1 MKQSIFNRIY
11 QLALMRQTVFVS
23 FTALLLFIGS
33 HSQAGTFKV
42 ATLSPDGS
50 FWMKTMRA
58 AGKEVA
64 VATDDRVKFKWYPGG
79 VMGDDKAVLRKMRV
93 GQLQGAALPMGE
105 LLSFYPDSQAY
116 GIPFLFRSYEEVDY
130 VRSQLDA
137 SLIEGFA
144 EGGME
149 VLGIAEGGFGY
160 FLATEP
166 VRVPE
171 DLRQQKVWVPQND
184 VVSARLAQSIGV
196 TPIPLTLPDVLPGLQ
211 TGLINTVAVSPIGA
225 IALQWHTRVDYVTDI
240 PLMYFCGVMT
250 LTGKSFNKLSAQ
262 DQTIVREVFGKAF
275 KHIEERNRI
284 DNVSAFDALLNQGVE
299 SVVLNDAEK
308 NTWLGMQQ
316 PAEQMMQ
323 TEGQLSTAALERIK
337 ALVRDFRQSQ

>member
-1 MKQSIFNRIY
+1 
-11 QLALMRQTVFVS
+11 MRQTVFALLA
-23 FTALLLFIGS
+23 ALLLLVGHS
-33 HSQAGTFKV
+33 SQAATFKV

-50 FWMKTMRA
+50 FWMKTMRE

-64 VATDDRVKFKWYPGG
+64 AATDDRVKFKWYPGG

-116 GIPFLFRSYEEVDY
+116 GIPFLFNSYEEVDY

-137 SLIEGFA
+137 SLIAGFA

-160 FLATEP
+160 FLTNAP
-166 VRVPE
+166 VRVPT
-171 DLRQQKVWVPQND
+171 DLQQQKVWVPQND

-196 TPIPLTLPDVLPGLQ
+196 TPIPLTLPDVLPSLQ
-211 TGLINTVAVSPIGA
+211 TGLIDTVAVSPIGA
-225 IALQWHTRVDYVTDI
+225 IALQWHTRVDYLTDI
-240 PLMYFCGVMT
+240 PLMYFCGVMS
-250 LTGKSFNKLSAQ
+250 LSGKSFSKLSAE
-262 DQTIVREVFGKAF
+262 DQGIVREVFGKAF
-275 KHIEERNRI
+275 ELIEARNRS
-284 DNVSAFDALLNQGVE
+284 DNVKAFDALMNQGVK
-299 SVVLNDAEK
+299 SVALTDTEINA
-308 NTWLGMQQ
+308 WLAMQQ

-323 TEGQLSTAALERIK
+323 SEGQLSTAALARIK
-337 ALVRDFRQSQ
+337 ALVREFRQSQ

>member
-1 MKQSIFNRIY
+1 
-11 QLALMRQTVFVS
+11 MRQTVFVS

-33 HSQAGTFKV
+33 HSQAATFKV

-308 NTWLGMQQ
+308 NIWLGMQQ

>member
-33 HSQAGTFKV
+33 HSQAATFKV

-144 EGGME
+144 EGGMQ

-262 DQTIVREVFGKAF
+262 DQSIVRKVFGKAY

-308 NTWLGMQQ
+308 NIWLGMQQ

>member
-11 QLALMRQTVFVS
+11 QLALMRQTVFVT

-33 HSQAGTFKV
+33 HSQAATFKV

-308 NTWLGMQQ
+308 NIWLGMQQ

>member
-1 MKQSIFNRIY
+1 MRHTV
-11 QLALMRQTVFVS
+11 LALLVP
-23 FTALLLFIGS
+23 LLLFIGS
-33 HSQAGTFKV
+33 HSQAATFKV

-64 VATDDRVKFKWYPGG
+64 AATEDRVKFKWYPGG
-79 VMGDDKAVLRKMRV
+79 VMGDDKSVLRKMRV

-137 SLIEGFA
+137 SLIAGFA
-144 EGGME
+144 DGGME
-149 VLGIAEGGFGY
+149 VLGLAEGGFGY
-160 FLATEP
+160 FLTNEP
-166 VRVPE
+166 VRVPA
-171 DLRQQKVWVPQND
+171 DLQQQKVWVPQND

-225 IALQWHTRVDYVTDI
+225 IALQWHTRVDYLTDI
-240 PLMYFCGVMT
+240 PLMYFCGVMA
-250 LTGKSFNKLSAQ
+250 LSGKSFNKLSPE
-262 DQTIVREVFGKAF
+262 DQAVVREVFGKAF
-275 KHIEERNRI
+275 EDIEARNRA
-284 DNVSAFDALLNQGVE
+284 DNVSAFDALVNQGVE
-299 SVVLNDAEK
+299 PVALTDAEK
-308 NTWLGMQQ
+308 QAWLAMQQ
-316 PAEQMMQ
+316 PGEAMMQ
-323 TEGQLSTAALERIK
+323 SEGGLSTAALERIK
-337 ALVRDFRQSQ
+337 ALVREFRQQQ